1 MNIELAQ
8 SLVTQFFPGAISTPP
23 VPLGEGLI
31 NQTWQ
36 LETSN
41 GRWLL
46 QKINTALF
54 RNPEALM
61 DNMAAIARHLVN
73 DAEYPLRVA
82 APVSTS
88 DGRLFYTDPDG
99 DCWRIFPFFDN
110 TFAPERLPTPE
121 QAYEAAKAYAHFIK
135 ALRDF
140 PAETLYEP
148 LPGFHDTVARYA
160 QFRTVLENDPV
171 GRLASVGEEV
181 EAVLAAEKYALE
193 VHYLIHSGQLPVRVT
208 HNDTKAGNVLLD
220 TTTHRAVSVI
230 DWDTVMP
237 GTVLSDYGD
246 MVRTFVSDRY
256 EDDPADGLQIRPEVL
271 DALDKGFLEVAGSFL
286 THTEIA
292 SLPLGA
298 RWIVTEQALRF
309 LTDYIAGD
317 VYYKVKDGEHNL
329 RRARNQLALL
339 KSLENELHF

>member
-1 MNIELAQ
+1 MNDKFAQ
-8 SLVTQFFPGAISTPP
+8 SIVTQFFPGTTIATPTP
-23 VPLGEGLI
+23 VGEGLI

-36 LETSN
+36 LDTSD

-46 QKINTALF
+46 QKINTNLF

-61 DNMAAIARHLVN
+61 ANFKAIAEHLLN
-73 DAEYPLRVA
+73 DTEYPLRVA
-82 APVSTS
+82 APVATS
-88 DGRLFYTDPDG
+88 DGRLFYTDPNG

-135 ALRDF
+135 SLRDF

-148 LPGFHDTVARYA
+148 LPGFHDTVARYK
-160 QFRTVLENDPV
+160 QFRSVLENDPV
-171 GRLASVGEEV
+171 GRLASVGDEV

-193 VHYLIHSGQLPVRVT
+193 VHHLIHSGQLPVRVT

-220 TTTHRAVSVI
+220 ATTQRAVSVI

-256 EDDPADGLQIRPEVL
+256 EDDPAYGLQIRPEVL

-286 THTEIA
+286 TPTEIA

-329 RRARNQLALL
+329 RRARNQMALL

>member
-1 MNIELAQ
+1 MNEEFAQ
-8 SLVTQFFPGAISTPP
+8 SIAAAFPLAPSGPLAP
-23 VPLGEGLI
+23 VGEGLI

-36 LETSN
+36 FDTSD

-46 QKINTALF
+46 QKINTNLF

-61 DNMAAIARHLVN
+61 NNFAAIARHLLN
-73 DAEYPLRVA
+73 DADYPLRVA
-82 APVSTS
+82 APVAAH
-88 DGRLFYTDPDG
+88 DGRLFHTDPDG
-99 DCWRIFPFFDN
+99 ACWRVFPFFEN
-110 TFAPERLPTPE
+110 TVAPERLPTPV
-121 QAYEAAKAYAHFIK
+121 QAYEAARAYAHFIK
-135 ALRDF
+135 ALRNF

-148 LPGFHDTVARYA
+148 LPGFHHTVARYA

-171 GRLASVGEEV
+171 GRLAAVGQEV

-193 VHYLIHSGQLPVRVT
+193 VSDLIVSGQLPVRVT

-220 TTTHRAVSVI
+220 ATTHHAVSVI

-256 EDDPADGLQIRPEVL
+256 EDDPADGLHIRPDVL
-271 DALDKGFLEVAGSFL
+271 AALNKGFLEVAGSFL
-286 THTEIA
+286 TPAEIEA
-292 SLPLGA
+292 LPLGA

-317 VYYKVKDGEHNL
+317 VYYKVTDAEHNL

-339 KSLENELHF
+339 GALE